1 MLYLKT
7 LLGKLPRR
15 GKLSITPHVSVGSH
29 DNRQMRLGETRS
41 RIPCVIIHW
50 RHALFLLLLHYWERV
65 HPGRRIWYCL
75 MQPQTALRLS
85 GVIESM
91 CLRHIWVKNLVFIY
105 LFRGCFGFA
114 GGNNRVLSRLFFS
127 VVARVVFRW
136 QFCALGLKN
145 DDILSLFLSHPTPL
159 WIKNIVM
166 ISVCH

>member
-91 CLRHIWVKNLVFIY
+91 CLRHIWVKNLVSILFINCLILANPTKFCFALRQPEKWTAPY
-105 LFRGCFGFA
+105 LFFP
-114 GGNNRVLSRLFFS
+114 RL
-127 VVARVVFRW
+127 VCRQLYW
-136 QFCALGLKN
+136 QIMAAFMQA
-145 DDILSLFLSHPTPL
+145 T
-159 WIKNIVM
+159 IKM
-166 ISVCH
+166 W